1 MSILVPM
8 AKSCYKVLP
17 KVLPHREFQ
26 LCLYIFKFS
35 QEDKFFCD
43 KGKIFIICFVIE
55 ACF

>member
-1 MSILVPM
+1 MSILFPM

-17 KVLPHREFQ
+17 KVLPYREFQ
-26 LCLYIFKFS
+26 LSLYIFKFS

-43 KGKIFIICFVIE
+43 EGKISIICFVIE